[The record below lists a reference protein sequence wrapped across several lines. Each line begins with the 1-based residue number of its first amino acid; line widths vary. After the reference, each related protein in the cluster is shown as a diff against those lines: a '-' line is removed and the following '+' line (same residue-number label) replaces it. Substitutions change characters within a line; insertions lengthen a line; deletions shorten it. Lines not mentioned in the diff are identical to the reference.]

1 MAKLASFRPCIL
13 PYILT
18 LRPKRG
24 MQKEGLGEAFHAVSC
39 NCTPHD
45 PLYLASVNAHSLF
58 FLTLHHLTSPDRFG
72 PLKEIWLASYAPF
85 YAFIVFR
92 RRADAEAAVKES
104 DGEMVQV

>member
-1 MAKLASFRPCIL
+1 MGKLASFRPCIL
-13 PYILT
+13 PFILT

-24 MQKEGLGEAFHAVSC
+24 MQKEGLGEAFHAVSR

-45 PLYLASVNAHSLF
+45 PPYLSSANSIFL
-58 FLTLHHLTSPDRFG
+58 LTLHHLTSLDRFG